1 MTSQIHSGADA
12 EAPDSMTGRQHV
24 KTGTLAASATA
35 QAMPIGIKMRSRLM
49 LHRAMIAI
57 DQERVA
63 RKARER
69 LEREHAASLDA
80 TQMTAELHAATI
92 GIAACAHSLDALYTE
107 LAELVGPDTL
117 AEWEETRRGGR
128 WAEVAGI
135 LALSFDVDVDQWRP
149 RLRTLFV
156 GRRNPV
162 IHPKAKDKTPEKHP
176 TLPTQV
182 AAEYVV
188 YSIESAEESVDLL
201 IEILSTCVD
210 APKPVVEKWA
220 NDARAPVEHL
230 KKLRSAADK

>member
-49 LHRAMIAI
+49 LHWAMIAI

-63 RKARER
+63 RKARKR

-80 TQMTAELHAATI
+80 TQMTAELHAAMI

-162 IHPKAKDKTPEKHP
+162 IHRKAKDKTPEKHP

-230 KKLRSAADK
+230 KTLRSAAEK

>member
-49 LHRAMIAI
+49 LHWAMIAI

-80 TQMTAELHAATI
+80 TQMAAELHAAMI

-201 IEILSTCVD
+201 IGILSTCVD